1 MVGFTELAEHLN
13 TDDGVGRLLAV
24 NRMRRKAPIDA
35 DDLLAC
41 EDLEVLA
48 LEFEGSTFYCFP
60 RGMDDTLELRFEL
73 PVRWDRPVTSDL
85 SQLPPW
91 RCVLGTELFRAWALD
106 SSTGYHDAVQFS
118 FAPVD
123 DPRHQ
128 IIQLETVASL
138 IRVST
143 VTPV

>member
-48 LEFEGSTFYCFP
+48 LEFEGSTFYCF
-60 RGMDDTLELRFEL
+60 RAEWTI
-73 PVRWDRPVTSDL
+73 RWSSVSSCRSD
-85 SQLPPW
+85 
-91 RCVLGTELFRAWALD
+91 GT
-106 SSTGYHDAVQFS
+106 G
-118 FAPVD
+118 P
-123 DPRHQ
+123 
-128 IIQLETVASL
+128 
-138 IRVST
+138 
-143 VTPV
+143 